1 MEQWG
6 DLRISDWILTAF
18 VLLQLFYFFFFFLR
32 LAVSKGKIDASLPE
46 EGVSIIIATRNQMEM
61 LKAHLPHWLSQDYP
75 QFQVIVVNDGSWDET
90 PDLLKAMAADN
101 SKLKVVTLNIDERY
115 HKGKKFALT
124 MGIKAA
130 DYNWLLF
137 TDTDCIP
144 SSNQWIRRMM
154 QSRLESTE
162 IVLGYSPYQRKN
174 SLINLF
180 IQYETFLT
188 AQQYLSSALAGMPY
202 MGVGRNLMYSKEL
215 FFRYKGFASHQ
226 HILSGDDDLFVNETA
241 TPENTAVCYHT
252 EASVYSVPKNTLGEW
267 IRQKNR
273 HLSTA
278 KYYKWLHQWTLG
290 TWSVVQ
296 FLFYALLAALLIAF
310 PEQWQVPCILYGSK
324 MLIQFVIYGVNM
336 KKLQL
341 LFLLPFMPLLD
352 VALLLY
358 YLTVGLDGF
367 FSKPQTWNG

>member
-1 MEQWG
+1 MELLG
-6 DLRISDWILTAF
+6 ELRFADW
-18 VLLQLFYFFFFFLR
+18 VLVALLLPQLFYFFFFFLR
-32 LAVSKGKIDASLPE
+32 LSFSKRKSESALPE
-46 EGVSIIIATRNQMEM
+46 EGVSLIISTRNQAAM
-61 LKAHLPHWLSQDYP
+61 LEEHLPQWLSQDYP
-75 QFQVIVVNDGSWDET
+75 KFQVIVVNDGSWDET
-90 PDLLKAMAADN
+90 ADILKDKAAEN
-101 SKLKVVTLNIDERY
+101 SKLKVVTLNIDDRY

-130 DYNWLLF
+130 DFDWLLF

-144 SSNQWIRRMM
+144 SSDQWIRRMM
-154 QSRLESTE
+154 QCRSAETE

-202 MGVGRNLMYSKEL
+202 MGVGRNLMYKKEL
-215 FFRYKGFASHQ
+215 FFLYKGFASHQ

-241 TPENTAVCYHT
+241 TAKNTAVCLNA
-252 EASVYSVPKNTLGEW
+252 EARIYSVPKNTLGEW
-267 IRQKNR
+267 TRQKNR

-278 KYYKWLHQWTLG
+278 KYYKLLHQWVLG
-290 TWSVVQ
+290 SWSVLQ
-296 FLFYALLAALLIAF
+296 FLFYALLAISLIAF
-310 PEQWQVPCILYGSK
+310 PHLWLIPVIIYGSK
-324 MLIQFVIYGVNM
+324 LLIQSVVYGLNM
-336 KKLQL
+336 KRLQV

-352 VALLLY
+352 LGLLIY

-367 FSKPQTWNG
+367 FSKPRTWNG